1 MPLQHLTSTVV
12 ISRSL
17 FSAYVAAAYARARTL
32 ANGYMQQIQLGE
44 RLLVGQLL
52 PSQVDLLLFERVG
65 PLCQCVSSLGGSS
78 NEIHTSFLFKK
89 CVDDGL
95 NARPLALTASPL
107 AL

>member
-65 PLCQCVSSLGGSS
+65 PLCQCAQLGGGQ
-78 NEIHTSFLFKK
+78 FK
-89 CVDDGL
+89 
-95 NARPLALTASPL
+95 
-107 AL
+107 